1 MAIPTY
7 QNIMLP
13 LLKITGDA
21 KEHLMRDIIT
31 QLATEFAL
39 TEAERNQL
47 QPSGLMRLFDNRC
60 HWARKYLKEAALVE
74 AVRRGVIQITQA
86 GINVLSSNLTQIDTK
101 YLRQFPAYLEF
112 EKGFKSTSTGTIDL
126 VSQTVEVEEH
136 TPEEVIENSYNR
148 LREILAKDLL
158 DKVINSSPDF
168 FEQLVVDLLLK
179 MGYGGS
185 RADAGHT
192 TQRTA
197 DEGIDGTIFEDRLGL
212 DIIYLQA
219 KRWSKDPVGRP
230 RIQEFV
236 GALSGK
242 RAKKG
247 IFITTSRFTKEAIDY
262 VSEIEQKVVLIDGQK
277 LAQLMIDFGVGVSN
291 NHIYEVKQIDSDYF
305 EIE

>member
-13 LLKITGDA
+13 LLKITEDG
-21 KEHLMRDIIT
+21 KEHLMRDIIEK
-31 QLATEFAL
+31 LAIDFSL

-60 HWARKYLKEAALVE
+60 HWARKYLKEAGLVE
-74 AVRRGVIQITQA
+74 AVRRGVIRMTAIGQD
-86 GINVLSSNLTQIDTK
+86 VLKSNITQIDTK
-101 YLRQFPAYLEF
+101 YLRQFPGYIEF
-112 EKGFKSTSTGTIDL
+112 EKGFKTNITEESEKTTEII
-126 VSQTVEVEEH
+126 EVEEH
-136 TPEEVIENSYNR
+136 TPEEAIENSYNR
-148 LREILAKDLL
+148 LRDILAKDLL
-158 DKVINSSPDF
+158 EKVITSSSDF

-219 KRWSKDPVGRP
+219 KRWAKEPVGRP

-247 IFITTSRFTKEAIDY
+247 IFITTSRFTNEAIEY
-262 VSEIEQKVVLIDGQK
+262 VSEIEQKVVLIDGQR
-277 LAQLMIDFGVGVSN
+277 LAQLMIDFSVGVST
-291 NHIYEVKQIDSDYF
+291 NHVYEVKQIDSDYF
-305 EIE
+305 EEE

>member
-13 LLKITGDA
+13 LLKITGDS
-21 KEHLMRDIIT
+21 KEHLMRDIIE
-31 QLATEFAL
+31 QLAIDFTLSE
-39 TEAERNQL
+39 TERNQL

-60 HWARKYLKEAALVE
+60 HWARKYLKEAGLVE
-74 AVRRGVIQITQA
+74 AVRRGVILITQT
-86 GINVLSSNLTQIDTK
+86 GKKVLSSNLSQIDTK
-101 YLRQFPAYLEF
+101 YLRQFPTYIEF
-112 EKGFKSTSTGTIDL
+112 EKGFKATTSEDSDQ
-126 VSQTVEVEEH
+126 VSQAIEAEEH
-136 TPEEVIENSYNR
+136 TPEEAIENSYNR

-158 DKVINSSPDF
+158 DKVINSSSDF

-219 KRWSKDPVGRP
+219 KRWSNESVGRP
-230 RIQEFV
+230 QIQEFV
-236 GALSGK
+236 GALSGQ

-247 IFITTSRFTKEAIDY
+247 IFF
-262 VSEIEQKVVLIDGQK
+262 
-277 LAQLMIDFGVGVSN
+277 N
-291 NHIYEVKQIDSDYF
+291 NQSIY
-305 EIE
+305 